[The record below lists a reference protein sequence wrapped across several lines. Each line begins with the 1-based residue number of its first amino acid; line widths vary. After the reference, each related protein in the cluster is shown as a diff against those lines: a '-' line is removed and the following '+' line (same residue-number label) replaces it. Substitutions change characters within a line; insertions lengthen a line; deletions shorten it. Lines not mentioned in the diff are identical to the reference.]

1 MIGKTLGH
9 YQITDQ
15 ISAKS
20 YMSAHKGGVH
30 MKYFSLAVGL
40 LFLSGF
46 AFGADIDGKWAGS
59 IAGMDGNN
67 MTIGFTFKADGTTL
81 TGVHIVNGQE
91 TPIKDGKIEGNNI
104 SFMVTLDLGGQET
117 KIPHKGVISG
127 DQIKMTY
134 EMMGQPG
141 EILLKRAK

>member
-1 MIGKTLGH
+1 
-9 YQITDQ
+9 
-15 ISAKS
+15 
-20 YMSAHKGGVH
+20 
-30 MKYFSLAVGL
+30 MKHFSLAVGL
-40 LFLSGF
+40 LLVAGF
-46 AFGADIDGKWAGS
+46 AFGADVDGKWTGS

-91 TPIKDGKIEGNNI
+91 TAIREGKIEGNNI

>member
-1 MIGKTLGH
+1 
-9 YQITDQ
+9 
-15 ISAKS
+15 
-20 YMSAHKGGVH
+20 
-30 MKYFSLAVGL
+30 MKYFSLVSGL
-40 LFLSGF
+40 LLLAVF
-46 AFGADIDGKWAGS
+46 AFAADIDGKWTGS

-67 MTIGFTFKADGTTL
+67 MTIGFTFKAEGTTL

-91 TPIKDGKIEGNNI
+91 TAIKEGKIEGTNI

-117 KIPHKGVISG
+117 KIPHKGVLSG

>member
-1 MIGKTLGH
+1 
-9 YQITDQ
+9 
-15 ISAKS
+15 
-20 YMSAHKGGVH
+20 
-30 MKYFSLAVGL
+30 MKCFSRFVGL
-40 LFLSGF
+40 LLLAGF
-46 AFGADIDGKWAGS
+46 AFGADVDGKWTGS

-91 TPIKDGKIEGNNI
+91 TAIKDGKIEGNNI
-104 SFMVTLDLGGQET
+104 SFMVTLDRGGEQT

-141 EILLKRAK
+141 EILLKRVK

>member
-1 MIGKTLGH
+1 
-9 YQITDQ
+9 
-15 ISAKS
+15 
-20 YMSAHKGGVH
+20 
-30 MKYFSLAVGL
+30 MKYFCLVAGVLLLA
-40 LFLSGF
+40 GF
-46 AFGADIDGKWAGS
+46 AFGAEIDGKWTGS

-67 MTIGFTFKADGTTL
+67 MTIGFTFRADGTTL

-91 TPIKDGKIEGNNI
+91 TAIKDGKIEGNSI
-104 SFMVTLDLGGQET
+104 SFTVTLDLGGQQT

-141 EILLKRAK
+141 EILLKKAK